1 MEFKRPDQ
9 LRRLADISTDAPKTM
24 TRRER
29 LARWHALLARE
40 PGRMLKTLE
49 EIEFKPKTQRALMRA
64 DNSPLTVAY
73 LDPVLREE
81 GLRTDRLGDAMAFF
95 ALSEHQVHR
104 VVCSCLNG
112 RAMTSGQ
119 AAQRVRSVMNGTNE
133 IVAGLAVAAA
143 IAAPLFLYLF

>member
-9 LRRLADISTDAPKTM
+9 LRRLADISTEVPKTM

-29 LARWHALLARE
+29 LARWHGLLARE
-40 PGRMLKTLE
+40 PDRMLKTLE
-49 EIEFKPKTQRALMRA
+49 EIEFRPKAERALMRS

-73 LDPVLREE
+73 QDPVLREE
-81 GLRTDRLGDAMAFF
+81 GLKSDRLGDAMAFF
-95 ALSEHQVHR
+95 DITEHQAHR

-112 RAMTSGQ
+112 RTMTGGQ

-133 IVAGLAVAAA
+133 IAAGLAIAAA
-143 IAAPLFLYLF
+143 IAAPLFLYFF